1 MKLITAD
8 QPAFSLNK
16 YLAATFGILC
26 GSSFWGLMQNPA
38 GAASFTDINDFNS
51 FVSSPTVVSFT
62 ETPRVSKVRG
72 ATFSDVQAGTFNAN
86 DSFQQVYANLG
97 VVFAEGS
104 LELGV
109 PLANDNIPGT
119 QPGGTDTVL
128 VGDFGFSTPA
138 LGAFFVD
145 PQTANG
151 FVSPSQAFAV
161 GGEVITPGNVTF
173 SVFDIDGNLIES
185 VTRNGSG
192 FLGITS
198 STAIAAA
205 TLEYDIA
212 AQSGLD
218 TFIFQNNEDV
228 VASTPEPSLMLG
240 FITLGGVLLG
250 SKRKTKS

>member
-1 MKLITAD
+1 MKFRTAD
-8 QPAFSLNK
+8 QPTFSLNK
-16 YLAATFGILC
+16 YLAASFGIIC

-51 FVSSPTVVSFT
+51 FVSSPTVISFT
-62 ETPRVSKVRG
+62 ETSSGSFGQGP
-72 ATFSDVQAGTFNAN
+72 TFSDVQAGTFDPN

-97 VVFAEGS
+97 VVFAEGAS
-104 LELGV
+104 ELGV

-119 QPGGTDTVL
+119 GSGGTDAVL
-128 VGDFGFSTPA
+128 VGNFPSFTPA

-161 GGEVITPGNVTF
+161 GGEVITNGDVTF
-173 SVFDIDGNLIES
+173 SVFDVDGNLIES
-185 VTRNGSG
+185 VTRNGNG

-205 TLEYDIA
+205 TFEYDIA
-212 AQSGLD
+212 AQSALD
-218 TFIFQNNEDV
+218 TFIFQKTDIQS
-228 VASTPEPSLMLG
+228 AATPEPSLMLG
-240 FITLGGVLLG
+240 FITLGGVMLG